1 MLFLSPGITAYCL
14 ILAFVLGAVFA
25 SFLGCM
31 GWRICNGESVLKG
44 RSHCDSCGHALA
56 ARDLIPI
63 ISYVKNKGCCAYC
76 NAQIS
81 LMNLYGEI
89 LLAVAFVLTT
99 LRFDLTWNL
108 CLMLCF
114 VCILYL
120 VSVTDIYEQIIP
132 DSALLVAIAIRM
144 IYFILVEGF
153 QWKGLLGLL
162 IDGLAISV
170 PLLIL
175 VLIMEKV
182 LKKEAMGGGDIKLL
196 FVTGMYIGWAENLL
210 AIFFACIIGIVVGMI
225 QMKKQEAETEET
237 VYFPFGPS
245 IAMGAVISMLIGEQI
260 IGAYLSLFL

>member
-14 ILAFVLGAVFA
+14 VLAFVLGAVFA

-44 RSHCDSCGHALA
+44 RSHCDSCGHALT

-63 ISYVKNKGCCAYC
+63 ISYVKNKGRCAYC
-76 NAQIS
+76 KAAIAPT
-81 LMNLYGEI
+81 NLYGEI
-89 LLAVAFVLTT
+89 LLAAVFVLTT
-99 LRFDLTWNL
+99 LRFDITFELV
-108 CLMLCF
+108 LMLFF

-120 VSVTDIYEQIIP
+120 ISITDIYEQIIP
-132 DSALLVAIAIRM
+132 DSALLVAILIR
-144 IYFILVEGF
+144 ILYFVLIEGF

-162 IDGLAISV
+162 IDGLAISL

-175 VLIMEKV
+175 VLIMEKI

-210 AIFFACIIGIVVGMI
+210 AIFFACIIGIVVGMV
-225 QMKKQEAETEET
+225 QMKKQEDEEES

-245 IAMGAVISMLIGEQI
+245 IAVGAVISMLVGEQI
-260 IGAYLSLFL
+260 IGAYLSLFI